1 MSVVTSVR
9 ALIAA
14 AVLVA
19 TVSSLVI
26 AQGAPPAPPAQGDG
40 GRAGGAGRA
49 GGGGRGGGRAG
60 GGGAPEAPAAPIRR
74 LPDGKPDLSGFYNA
88 DGRGA
93 NYGLEQHAA
102 WSFMPGGQGIVIDP
116 PDGKLPMQDWA
127 RKELALRQRPEFGYD
142 DPTAQCTQAAGVPR
156 SFYVPSPFEILQ
168 PPGYLVVLFER
179 MSWRQIALERKT
191 HVPDTIRM
199 WHGDS
204 IGRWEGDTLVVETKN
219 LNGKTWLNE
228 AGEIVSHAETVVERF
243 IPVNADRIR
252 YEATVTD
259 PVVYTRPW
267 TIGVNFNR
275 SDGELLEVAC
285 LEDDQDLQHLKDIKD
300 AARAAEKKGN

>member
-1 MSVVTSVR
+1 MNLLTSARV
-9 ALIAA
+9 LIAGA
-14 AVLVA
+14 LLA
-19 TVSSLVI
+19 TTLSSLAL
-26 AQGAPPAPPAQGDG
+26 AQGPPPPPAQGDG

-49 GGGGRGGGRAG
+49 GGGGRGGGGR
-60 GGGAPEAPAAPIRR
+60 GGAPEVPAGPIRR
-74 LPDGKPDLSGFYNA
+74 MPDGKPDLSGFYNA
-88 DGRGA
+88 NGRGA
-93 NYGLEQHAA
+93 NYGLEQHAS
-102 WSFMPGGQGIVIDP
+102 WSFMPGGQGVVIDP

-127 RKELALRQRPEFGYD
+127 REELAKRQRPEYGYD

-156 SFYVPSPFEILQ
+156 AFYVPSPFQILQ
-168 PPGYLVVLFER
+168 PPGYVVVLFER
-179 MSWRQIALERKT
+179 MSWRQIPLERKT
-191 HVPDTIRM
+191 HVPDPIRM

-204 IGRWEGDTLVVETKN
+204 IGRWEGDTLVVETTN
-219 LNGKTWLNE
+219 LNGKVWLNE

-259 PVVYTRPW
+259 PLVYTRPW
-267 TIGVNFNR
+267 TIGVDFNR
-275 SDGELLEVAC
+275 NADGELLEVAC